1 MATHPRRHT
10 APLLIS
16 LLLATGCGSTA
27 QMTADASGGT
37 GTSTETSDGLGG
49 APGTSPTSGT
59 TSIGGA
65 SGTSSTSG
73 TTGST
78 VGSTTGTP
86 GTSIGSTGGSTSGG
100 ISVGRTPG
108 ITATSVYVGFIYDKN
123 AGAVNA
129 AAGAGGIT
137 SGDHRANTN
146 AVIKDIN
153 SRGGLG
159 GRKLVAVWA
168 DADSTSTQTLD
179 QQDAAVCER
188 FTKDSPRVFAVDSAL
203 RESYRTCLGK
213 AGVLMLNDGLPTAG
227 QAELT
232 RHPGLIEQGY
242 PNVDRLASYYVSPLV
257 SQGYFTPWDNMNA
270 RPAAAGAVKVG
281 ILTYDDKVFKKAV
294 DSYLVPA
301 LKRLGY
307 NPIVARIA
315 QINTASDYTAQA
327 AAVKSAQLT
336 FATNGVT
343 HVIPFESNGGLST
356 LFLPTARA
364 QAYYPRYGV
373 DTASASQALLDA
385 GVAEPKQLN
394 GAVGFGWMPAVDLPS
409 DFNPDNGKYSNAE
422 RRHCLQVMKA
432 NGISFD
438 SGNAQAIALN
448 SCASLY
454 LLKTVLDKL
463 PSQVSL
469 SSVLSTIESLG
480 TSYQKAGGI
489 GQEFRPGRHDPANKA
504 YYWRYF
510 AACSCLHYD
519 GPIHTV
525 P

>member
-1 MATHPRRHT
+1 MAKRI
-10 APLLIS
+10 APLLLS
-16 LLLATGCGSTA
+16 LLLAGCGSTA
-27 QMTADASGGT
+27 EMTAGGPGETGT
-37 GTSTETSDGLGG
+37 GTADGLGG
-49 APGTSPTSGT
+49 VPGTS
-59 TSIGGA
+59 A
-65 SGTSSTSG
+65 TSG
-73 TTGST
+73 TTGGTSIGGT
-78 VGSTTGTP
+78 SGTSGTSGASVTTGSSGGSTTGTA
-86 GTSIGSTGGSTSGG
+86 GTTGGSTSGG

-108 ITATSVYVGFIYDKN
+108 ITATSVYVGFIHDRN

-129 AAGAGGIT
+129 AFGAGGIT

-153 SRGGLG
+153 ARGGLG
-159 GRKLVAVWA
+159 GRKLVPVWVE
-168 DADSTSTQTLD
+168 ADSTSPQTLD
-179 QQDAAVCER
+179 QQDSAMCQR
-188 FTKDSPRVFAVDSAL
+188 FTRDNPRVFAVDSAL

-213 AGVLMLNDGLPTAG
+213 AGVLMLNDGLPTVG

-232 RHPGLIEQGY
+232 RHPSFIEQGY
-242 PNVDRLASYYVSPLV
+242 PNIDRLASYFVTPLAA
-257 SQGYFTPWDNMNA
+257 QGYFTPWDSGNA

-281 ILTYDDKVFKKAV
+281 ILTYDDRVFKKAV
-294 DSYLVPA
+294 DSYLLPA

-315 QINTASDYTAQA
+315 PINTASDYTAQA

-343 HVIPFESNGGLST
+343 HIIPFESNGGLST
-356 LFLPTARA
+356 LFLPTART
-364 QAYYPRYGV
+364 QAYYPRYAV
-373 DTASASQALLDA
+373 YTASAAQALLDA
-385 GVAEPKQLN
+385 NVAEPKQFN

-409 DFNPDNGKYSNAE
+409 DFNPDNGKYSNAN
-422 RRHCLQVMKA
+422 RRYCLKVMKA
-432 NGISFD
+432 NGITFD

-454 LLKTVLDKL
+454 LLKTVMDKL

-489 GQEFRPGRHDPANKA
+489 GQEFRPGRRDPANKA

-510 AACSCLHYD
+510 ADCTCLHYD
-519 GPIHTV
+519 GPIRTV